1 MHVFSVFHCCYTA
14 VHLEYMQFA
23 ISEACC
29 IGEKRM
35 AAYVSQKFESLNNTG
50 AFINFYTILT
60 HLVFGDTSC
69 MFPLLFKLWRG
80 THIFLN

>member
-1 MHVFSVFHCCYTA
+1 MFSVFFTA
-14 VHLEYMQFA
+14 ATQPCIWNTCSLLSVLK

-69 MFPLLFKLWRG
+69 MFPLLFKL
-80 THIFLN
+80 